1 MSTVMARN
9 YSAVIRRFGVA
20 GFVFFF
26 VKGMLW
32 LAAPFVFAW
41 FI

>member
-1 MSTVMARN
+1 MRLALRHASPMW
-9 YSAVIRRFGVA
+9 RRLGAA

-32 LAAPFVFAW
+32 LLAPFVFLW
-41 FI
+41 LS